1 MITMQVRAKWVRI
14 LETAGLR
21 STSGMGAAG
30 GLAASDGAAAAGGA
44 QFGNAGRGR
53 GRSGNTAGGGVS
65 GQPAGGA
72 ARGAFSGRGGRGGGT
87 AGRRSRVNPRPAFP
101 AATAA
106 NGLGTCHK
114 FNGSRGCDRIQIDA
128 TTCEV
133 PREPWQAA
141 GRPLSHRHTIATKIL
156 FLYVFNYLLVSC
168 GCEQ

>member
-1 MITMQVRAKWVRI
+1 MITVQVRAKWVRI

-30 GLAASDGAAAAGGA
+30 GLAANDGGAAAGGA
-44 QFGNAGRGR
+44 QFGTAGRGR
-53 GRSGNTAGGGVS
+53 GRGGNTAGGGGS

-106 NGLGTCHK
+106 NGLGTYHK
-114 FNGSRGCDRIQIDA
+114 FNGSRGCNRTLDLRIFAISTTSLPAPTASGTTAGCRAA
-128 TTCEV
+128 T
-133 PREPWQAA
+133 EPPAH
-141 GRPLSHRHTIATKIL
+141 HRDQD
-156 FLYVFNYLLVSC
+156 FVFICL
-168 GCEQ
+168 

>member
-30 GLAASDGAAAAGGA
+30 GLAANDGAAAAGGA

-53 GRSGNTAGGGVS
+53 GRSGNTAGGGLS

-128 TTCEV
+128 TTCEDAV
-133 PREPWQAA
+133 TNTRFAHFCDFYDVTSRSHCLGNH
-141 GRPLSHRHTIATKIL
+141 GRLQGGH
-156 FLYVFNYLLVSC
+156 
-168 GCEQ
+168 